1 MVANQRVVNRGIRLS
16 SNVELIHLRKDVNFT
31 KHLHK
36 ILAFLFVL
44 LTKLLSNYLYKGHL
58 VAK

>member
-1 MVANQRVVNRGIRLS
+1 MYGSQSKSCTDPFKKN
-16 SNVELIHLRKDVNFT
+16 VNFT

-36 ILAFLFVL
+36 MLAFLFVL

>member
-1 MVANQRVVNRGIRLS
+1 MVANQRVVNRGIRL
-16 SNVELIHLRKDVNFT
+16 FT

-36 ILAFLFVL
+36 MLAFLFVL